1 MGDSQKIAPKN
12 SPKIAKMI
20 AIHQNCRRYCRK
32 AILYLIWFVVMQAP
46 RHPFLE
52 ARALSQSSIWF
63 ELWVMNFKFWY

>member
-32 AILYLIWFVVMQAP
+32 VILYPIWGEMW
-46 RHPFLE
+46 FLVDVDE
-52 ARALSQSSIWF
+52 QKVNGKIVIHAQDLSLRS
-63 ELWVMNFKFWY
+63 L